1 MRRLILTNKGFTL
14 VELMVAVAISLVV
27 LLAAG
32 FMFSTTL
39 KSSHANLRSVTLE
52 QDLNTISEIMASELR
67 RAGYWDDAM
76 NNDPLANATV
86 SGAAAPYNTYVHL
99 SLPSATCATY
109 YYDANSDHTVD
120 NNELRAFQLNGTDL
134 QMRRSCSSGFATCMG
149 SCQVGDWETV
159 NEESLVEITA
169 LSFSS
174 TGSRCVNLSADA
186 DRYFDFW
193 TVTNA
198 AATDFRC
205 PCTNDTD
212 IANGYCDHDPGAAAT
227 GNCPANFSAGS
238 CASTPPQTGDRL
250 VSSRQVNF
258 TIAARSEEDT
268 AITKT
273 ISTSVKIANDHWM
286 RLP

>member
-99 SLPSATCATY
+99 NLPSATCATY

-120 NNELRAFQLNGTDL
+120 NNDAGRVEYAAWCRNYFGALQHVRGRHILLQAVNGPR
-134 QMRRSCSSGFATCMG
+134 RRSLCRQRGGQQAEQTRNRDYATRCRKARG
-149 SCQVGDWETV
+149 IRVG
-159 NEESLVEITA
+159 
-169 LSFSS
+169 
-174 TGSRCVNLSADA
+174 R
-186 DRYFDFW
+186 
-193 TVTNA
+193 
-198 AATDFRC
+198 
-205 PCTNDTD
+205 
-212 IANGYCDHDPGAAAT
+212 
-227 GNCPANFSAGS
+227 
-238 CASTPPQTGDRL
+238 
-250 VSSRQVNF
+250 
-258 TIAARSEEDT
+258 
-268 AITKT
+268 
-273 ISTSVKIANDHWM
+273 
-286 RLP
+286 